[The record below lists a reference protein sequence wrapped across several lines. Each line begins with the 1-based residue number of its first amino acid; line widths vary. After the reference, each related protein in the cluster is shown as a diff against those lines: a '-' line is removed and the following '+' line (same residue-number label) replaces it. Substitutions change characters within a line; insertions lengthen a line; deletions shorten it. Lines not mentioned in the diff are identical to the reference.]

1 MPTIPFLHSWYL
13 LLPFR
18 MNIMLGNKQSLV
30 FSVESLTQDKT
41 NLESKQITDLREA
54 NAIKIG
60 CK

>member
-1 MPTIPFLHSWYL
+1 
-13 LLPFR
+13 